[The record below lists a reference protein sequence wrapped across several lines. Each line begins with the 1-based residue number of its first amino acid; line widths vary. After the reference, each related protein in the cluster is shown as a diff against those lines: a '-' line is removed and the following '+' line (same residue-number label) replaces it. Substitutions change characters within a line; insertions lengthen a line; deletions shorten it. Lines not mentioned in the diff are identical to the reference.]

1 MCDRA
6 HPRALPAVPGD
17 GSHPSWAFPSRVHEG
32 SGYPASHRRTAYKV
46 TPWPSHERPHKTPAS
61 STCARTTKPSVPQHR
76 GALLTPP
83 APYKGEGRARAVLE
97 LPSPPIASRWVPS
110 PASKRGR
117 ERRAIASCAKRA
129 RRIDYLRGKAVSSP
143 RSSRP
148 ARGAVRGRAA
158 SRRRP
163 SSRRRSGPGD
173 GRPGAK
179 PRAGPGRSPR
189 NRRCAIRHRSAW
201 HR

>member
-83 APYKGEGRARAVLE
+83 APYKGEGNRTWILLISPHPAQAAFIFSFVIPAKAGIQGLQERAGC
-97 LPSPPIASRWVPS
+97 PWT
-110 PASKRGR
+110 PAFAGVTEEKGLNNPC
-117 ERRAIASCAKRA
+117 AIALPLLGV
-129 RRIDYLRGKAVSSP
+129 RRKSS
-143 RSSRP
+143 
-148 ARGAVRGRAA
+148 
-158 SRRRP
+158 
-163 SSRRRSGPGD
+163 
-173 GRPGAK
+173 
-179 PRAGPGRSPR
+179 
-189 NRRCAIRHRSAW
+189 
-201 HR
+201 